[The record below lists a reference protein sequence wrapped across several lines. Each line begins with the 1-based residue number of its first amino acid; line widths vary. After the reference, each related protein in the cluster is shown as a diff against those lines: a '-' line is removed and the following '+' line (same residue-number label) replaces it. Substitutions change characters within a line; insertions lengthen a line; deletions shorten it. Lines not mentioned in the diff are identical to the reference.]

1 MSGLPFRQQDE
12 VCFAVYVR
20 LHRSASPAD
29 EAEFQRRTEDW
40 LALHGLRADGG
51 QTKFAILAD
60 RELSTEDQANT
71 LLAMLRDPAVR
82 QARVGPLIHDD
93 HELAAKIAGRLWVE
107 ADRYD
112 PLVHA
117 ARALYDAGRLDGY
130 GLLEALGSFIHRPS
144 EHVEDQP

>member
-1 MSGLPFRQQDE
+1 MSRLLFSQSDE
-12 VCFAVYVR
+12 PCFAVDVL

-29 EAEFQRRTEDW
+29 ESAFQRRTEDW
-40 LALHGLRADGG
+40 LARHGLRADGA
-51 QTKFAILAD
+51 QTAFVVLAR

-82 QARVGPLIHDD
+82 QARVGPLVLDD
-93 HELAAKIAGRLWVE
+93 LELAAKVAGRLWVE

-117 ARALYDAGRLDGY
+117 ARALYEAGRLDAY
-130 GLLEALGSFIHRPS
+130 GLLAALGSYIHRPS
-144 EHVEDQP
+144 EFVEDQP

>member
-1 MSGLPFRQQDE
+1 MSRFRLSESDQP
-12 VCFAVYVR
+12 CFAVDVL

-29 EAEFQRRTEDW
+29 EAGFQRRTEDW
-40 LALHGLRADGG
+40 LALHGLRADGA
-51 QTKFAILAD
+51 QTAFAVLAD
-60 RELSTEDQANT
+60 HELSSEDQANT

-82 QARVGPLIHDD
+82 RARVGPLVLDD
-93 HELAAKIAGRLWVE
+93 LELAAKVAGRLWVE

-117 ARALYDAGRLDGY
+117 ARALYEAGRLDGY

-144 EHVEDQP
+144 ENLEDQP